1 MFDWTIAELEII
13 DRETQK
19 MLQQYHVM
27 HSQRDVN
34 WLYLPEKNGGR
45 ELINITKHYK
55 NVIINFGSC
64 HLNSEEQFMKVTSNL
79 NVTLQKK
86 VMNQKAHQY
95 CDKIGHETQQLA
107 AMRKLL

>member
-1 MFDWTIAELEII
+1 M
-13 DRETQK
+13 
-19 MLQQYHVM
+19 
-27 HSQRDVN
+27 
-34 WLYLPEKNGGR
+34 
-45 ELINITKHYK
+45 
-55 NVIINFGSC
+55 IINFGSC

-107 AMRKLL
+107 AMRKLLWKFTIKSASIDKMEAEIKKRNIHGQCVKYLD